1 MSVQH
6 PLPVKILIPVQLMLS
21 IISIPSGALLLS
33 SPGGEAIGAQ
43 VILPHLANSMP
54 FIHDFTMVG
63 IFLLGVYGFL
73 PLILSYGLW
82 IQKRWAWI
90 LTILLG
96 ITEIGW
102 IATEVVI
109 FYDLGF
115 FFFYPII
122 AGMGIIT
129 VALCAM
135 TSVRKFYSK
144 FGESERPSRV
154 QPQVTSQ
161 SPS

>member
-6 PLPVKILIPVQLMLS
+6 PFAVKILIPVQLALA
-21 IISIPSGALLLS
+21 IISIPSGALLVS

-43 VILPHLANSMP
+43 VILPHLTSRLP
-54 FIHDFTMVG
+54 FIHDFTLVG
-63 IFLLGVYGFL
+63 IFLIVVFGLL

-82 IQKRWAWI
+82 VEKRWAWS
-90 LTILLG
+90 LSILLG

-102 IATEVVI
+102 IVTEVVI

-122 AGMGIIT
+122 AGMGVIT
-129 VALCAM
+129 VALCALP
-135 TSVRKFYSK
+135 SVRKFYSGFVEK
-144 FGESERPSRV
+144 STRV
-154 QPQVTSQ
+154 QPQITSEQ
-161 SPS
+161 NSQ

>member
-1 MSVQH
+1 MSIRH
-6 PLPVKILIPVQLMLS
+6 PLAVKILIPVQLALS
-21 IISIPSGALLLS
+21 ILSIPSGALLLH

-43 VILPHLANSMP
+43 TILPHLTRSLP
-54 FIHDFTMVG
+54 FIHDFTVVG
-63 IFLLGVYGFL
+63 IFLIAVYGIL

-82 IQKRWAWI
+82 DKKRWAWV
-90 LTILLG
+90 LTVLQG

-102 IATEVVI
+102 ITAEVVI

-122 AGMGIIT
+122 AGMGMIT
-129 VALCAM
+129 VALCALP
-135 TSVRKFYSK
+135 SVRKFYSK
-144 FGESERPSRV
+144 FDESKGLSKV
-154 QPQVTSQ
+154 QQRIK

>member
-1 MSVQH
+1 MSVKH
-6 PLPVKILIPVQLMLS
+6 PLPVKILIPVQLALS

-43 VILPHLANSMP
+43 TILPHLTRSLP
-54 FIHDFTMVG
+54 FIHDFTLVG
-63 IFLLGVYGFL
+63 IFLILVYGIL

-90 LTILLG
+90 VTVLLG

-102 IATEVVI
+102 ISAEVVI
-109 FYDLGF
+109 FYDLGY

-122 AGMGIIT
+122 AGMGVVT
-129 VALCAM
+129 VALCALL
-135 TSVRKFYSK
+135 SVRKFYSK
-144 FGESERPSRV
+144 SDERKELSRV
-154 QPQVTSQ
+154 QRQVI